1 MRLHTKIAIAA
12 GGLALIGTSLLVTA
26 PAQAQGNPPCYAKSG
41 HLYCGNKAGVTLWR
55 SPRYS
60 EYDQDAVDTLK
71 SNPSY
76 FECYVSGE
84 KHGGGNNIWYRTYG
98 DVSKRTGYVAAE
110 SVYTWKDPFPGVSHC

>member
-1 MRLHTKIAIAA
+1 MRLHTKIAMAV
-12 GGLALIGTSLLVTA
+12 GGLALAGTSLLVTT
-26 PAQAQGNPPCYAKSG
+26 PAQAQGQSSCYAKSG
-41 HLYCGNKAGVTLWR
+41 HLYCGNKAGVSLWR

-60 EYDQDAVDTLK
+60 EHDQDAVDTLN

-76 FECYVSGE
+76 FQCYVSGQ

-110 SVYTWKDPFPGVSHC
+110 SVYTWKDPFPGVAHC